1 MNDVE
6 FTTEQVSKKPMLKS
20 IFGASQL
27 IGERQI
33 HVVAS
38 TPTPDRVKDVMVPDG
53 CDLTNYRK
61 NPIVLADH
69 NPSQPIGTADVEIR
83 NGQVEATI
91 TFAPEGASRKADEY
105 CALAK
110 AGVLNTVSVGFMPMS
125 AQPIKGGGFSIDKW
139 ELMELS
145 LVAVPCNP
153 DAIVTQRAF
162 DTRPTNWKCGASLGL
177 PIRKHDGEVED
188 VLTKAGF
195 YDERKRD
202 IRFAAKAHLAYDA
215 SKAGDPSAY
224 AIRFAKV
231 VEGRL
236 MVDAETI
243 SAAREEFKETELPA
257 EIAAK
262 AEAVLTFYE
271 EKLAA
276 HPMPE
281 AATFKETDV
290 EIGPARAAS
299 SDLKTIAGLDETLR
313 DIELELLRLKAVA

>member
-1 MNDVE
+1 MNNAE
-6 FTTEQVSKKPMLKS
+6 FASEDVSKKPVMKS
-20 IFGASQL
+20 IFGASQI

-53 CDLTNYRK
+53 CDLTNYKK

-69 NPSQPIGTADVEIR
+69 NPSQPIGTADVEIK

-91 TFAPEGASRKADEY
+91 TFAPEGASQKADEY

-153 DAIVTQRAF
+153 DAVVTQRSF
-162 DTRPTNWKCGASLGL
+162 DPRPTNWKCGASLGL
-177 PIRKHDGEVED
+177 PVRKQDGEIED

-195 YDERKRD
+195 YDEKKRN

-215 SKAGDPSAY
+215 SKAGDASAY
-224 AIRFAKV
+224 VIQFANV
-231 VEGRL
+231 VDGRL
-236 MVDAETI
+236 MVDAKSI
-243 SAAREEFKETELPA
+243 AAAREEFQDASLPA
-257 EIAAK
+257 EIAVK
-262 AEAVLTFYE
+262 AEAVLKFYE
-271 EKLAA
+271 EKLASQSE
-276 HPMPE
+276 PE
-281 AATFKETDV
+281 VGLSEDAVAGDSAAKSV
-290 EIGPARAAS
+290 SSNLRLIAS
-299 SDLKTIAGLDETLR
+299 VDATLR
-313 DIELELLRLKAVA
+313 AVELELLRLKAVA